1 MINPLFSKAIQA
13 ATDQFAPLTVF
24 SLDDLVILTLMRL
37 DITPQEYIRTARE
50 VREYIRTMLMV

>member
-37 DITPQEYIRTARE
+37 D
-50 VREYIRTMLMV
+50 

>member
-1 MINPLFSKAIQA
+1 
-13 ATDQFAPLTVF
+13 
-24 SLDDLVILTLMRL
+24 L